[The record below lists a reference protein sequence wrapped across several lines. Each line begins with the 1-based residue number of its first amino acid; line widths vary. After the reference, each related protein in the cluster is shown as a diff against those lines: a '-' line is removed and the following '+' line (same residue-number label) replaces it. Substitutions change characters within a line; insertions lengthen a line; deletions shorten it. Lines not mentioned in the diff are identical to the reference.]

1 MSIKDGWFTENTT
14 LWPGQAMSL
23 EVDEVL
29 FHEQSKYQV
38 TFLKTL
44 IFKRTFSFS
53 KVKLMEMFLYLMESF
68 KQRTEMK

>member
-29 FHEQSKYQV
+29 YHEKSKYQV
-38 TFLKTL
+38 RFLK
-44 IFKRTFSFS
+44 IKIKGYSCFQK
-53 KVKLMEMFLYLMESF
+53 
-68 KQRTEMK
+68 